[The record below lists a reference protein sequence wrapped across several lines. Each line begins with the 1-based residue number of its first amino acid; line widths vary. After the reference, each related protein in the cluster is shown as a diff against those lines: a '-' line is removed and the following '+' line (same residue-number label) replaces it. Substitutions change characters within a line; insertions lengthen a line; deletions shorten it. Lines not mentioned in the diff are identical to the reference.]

1 MTMNNEKPRARLV
14 NKHQYL
20 ENRLEKGSLFT
31 FASAFAGGS
40 GICLLISLFL
50 LYMGLP
56 PWRNDPGNM
65 GIELFFAVCFFGVLC
80 FGTGWIAS
88 KLFKAAAA
96 VEKVAP
102 LTRYNTGELPAAETL
117 VRPSERPITLCQTE
131 LLRAAGQGAETASEQ
146 LLRAAPGN
154 MDDA

>member
-1 MTMNNEKPRARLV
+1 MNREKPRARLV

-31 FASAFAGGS
+31 FASAFAGAS
-40 GICLLISLFL
+40 GVCLLISLL
-50 LYMGLP
+50 LMYLGLP
-56 PWRNDPGNM
+56 PWRNDPLNI
-65 GIELFFAVCFFGVLC
+65 GIELFFAGGFFGVLC

-102 LTRYNTGELPAAETL
+102 ITRHNTGELPAAQTL
-117 VRPSERPITLCQTE
+117 VRASERPITHCQTE
-131 LLRAAGQGAETASEQ
+131 LLRAAGEGAETPSEQ
-146 LLRAAPGN
+146 LLRAAQGN